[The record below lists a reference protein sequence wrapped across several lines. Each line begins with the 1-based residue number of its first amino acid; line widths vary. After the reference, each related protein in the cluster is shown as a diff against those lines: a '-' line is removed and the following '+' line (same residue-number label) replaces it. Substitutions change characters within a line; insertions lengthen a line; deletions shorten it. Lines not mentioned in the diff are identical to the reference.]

1 MRIPFIHG
9 PGTVGRED
17 RLVRG
22 CIALSLA
29 LLAGFAVA
37 MSGEYS
43 AISILV
49 LALGAYFAVTAALGR
64 DPLYTRA
71 GIDTRTEAEI
81 GLGSPNAETWAAEPP
96 RVVDLR
102 TIPAAQSDDR
112 SGAGSIG
119 G

>member
-1 MRIPFIHG
+1 MRIPFTHG

-81 GLGSPNAETWAAEPP
+81 ALGAPIPEGWTDEPP

-102 TIPAAQSDDR
+102 TIAAAQPDDR
-112 SGAGSIG
+112 SAAGSVG
-119 G
+119 H

>member
-22 CIALSLA
+22 CIALSLV

-49 LALGAYFAVTAALGR
+49 LALGAYFALTAALGR

-71 GIDTRTEAEI
+71 GIDTRTEAEMA
-81 GLGSPNAETWAAEPP
+81 LGAPTPLEWTDEPH

-102 TIPAAQSDDR
+102 TTGTVRPDDR
-112 SGAGSIG
+112 SGAGSVG
-119 G
+119 R